1 MKWMLVAVVFGVGPV
16 KTDLVY
22 SSVSECLLAGDVFA
36 GDHSAAMAKRMA
48 SYTVP
53 PGTDRERLQTGE
65 ADRIPKYSC
74 IPQGQ

>member
-16 KTDLVY
+16 KTHFVY
-22 SSVSECLLAGDVFA
+22 SSVSECLLEGDVFA
-36 GDHSAAMAKRMA
+36 GEHSAAMATRMA
-48 SYTVP
+48 SYTVA
-53 PGTDRERLQTGE
+53 PGTDRERLQAGK